1 MITNKSME
9 LEVGAENN
17 FPKTGI
23 LIIKQQIAQL
33 DFKEN
38 SRRGQLFTQ
47 MMRAFS
53 GTKQMIPLFVWK
65 TLTVFSVFAVLFA
78 NFIGVLAGL
87 R

>member
-1 MITNKSME
+1 ME

>member
-1 MITNKSME
+1 ME

-53 GTKQMIPLFVWK
+53 GTKQMIPLFV
-65 TLTVFSVFAVLFA
+65 
-78 NFIGVLAGL
+78 
-87 R
+87 